1 LLAWSSECC
10 DDLSTQATGIRPAGR
25 EGKGGR
31 KEKGKKGKG
40 KEKKRKEKGKSLR
53 SPVKK
58 SDGPT

>member
-1 LLAWSSECC
+1 VE
-10 DDLSTQATGIRPAGR
+10 
-25 EGKGGR
+25 GR
-31 KEKGKKGKG
+31 KKERKE